1 MIYTKYDASGNDF
14 VIFHTNEEK
23 DYSSLAIE
31 LCNKDNFDTDGLIA
45 LVPHDT
51 LDFKWLFYNNDGS
64 TASMCGNG
72 TRAVAHYAYK
82 NEMVGKVCTFLTG
95 AGEIS
100 CIVNK
105 NIVQSQMTK
114 PIIIKEAFIE
124 DGYDCFI
131 IDTGVPHLVIVCE
144 DLNEF
149 DLDVCAEFR
158 KKYDVNV
165 NFVKVEDNKL
175 YVRTFERGVEGETLA
190 CGTGMVAC
198 FVRANNLGLI
208 SKDVEVYPK
217 SGELINIKEENNIL
231 YFTGEVKYIS
241 QKEL

>member
-14 VIFHTNEEK
+14 VIFNTKEEK

-31 LCNKDNFDTDGLIA
+31 LCSKDNFDTDGLIA
-45 LVPHDT
+45 LVPHDK

-64 TASMCGNG
+64 VASMCGNG

-82 NEMVGKVCTFLTG
+82 NNMVGTSCTFLTG

-100 CIVNK
+100 CVVDG

-114 PIIIKEAFIE
+114 PIRIKEAFTE

-131 IDTGVPHLVIVCE
+131 IDTGVPHMVIVCE
-144 DLNEF
+144 NLNDFDLN
-149 DLDVCAEFR
+149 VCAKFR

-165 NFVKVEDNKL
+165 NFVKVQDNKL
-175 YVRTFERGVEGETLA
+175 FVRTFERGVEGETLA

-198 FVRANNLGLI
+198 FVRMNELKLI
-208 SKDVEVYPK
+208 SKDIEVYPK
-217 SGELINIKEENNIL
+217 SNELINIKEENNIL
-231 YFTGEVKYIS
+231 YFTGAVKYIS
-241 QKEL
+241 KKEL